1 MIATD
6 FKYDNEKLSDY
17 QLMLCEFD
25 SNGSNTIS
33 IGNNLTFNT
42 LQPSGSDKS
51 ILANAKYNEDSV
63 LTVKLQ
69 VCKNTCLQIA
79 DSIISLDE
87 ISYITRWLG
96 RKEYHEFR
104 IYQDEYEGIFFNGS
118 FNNFNAI
125 TVDGKIYGLEFTFVA
140 DSPYGYLDT
149 VSLDFTTTANVSY
162 DITNLSHETGLLYPK
177 KFTCKCLTGGNL
189 EIYNSIEDRKTV
201 INNCIEDEIISS
213 EGEKKIIESNV
224 KTHLLYNDFNYKY
237 FRLANSYYNN
247 INSITTSLPCEIHI
261 EYNPIRKVGI
271 V

>member
-42 LQPSGSDKS
+42 IQPSGSDKS
-51 ILANAKYNEDSV
+51 ILANTKYNEV
-63 LTVKLQ
+63 LTAKLQ
-69 VCKNTCLQIA
+69 VCKNICLQIA
-79 DSIISLDE
+79 DSVITTDE
-87 ISYITRWLG
+87 LSFITRWLG

-104 IYQDEYEGIFFNGS
+104 IFQDGYEDLFFNES

-125 TVDGKIYGLEFTFVA
+125 TVNGLIYGLEFTFVA

-149 VSLDFTTTANVSY
+149 VSLDFTTTANVPY
-162 DITNLSHETGLLYPK
+162 DITNLSHEIGILYPK

-189 EIYNSIEDRKTV
+189 EILNGIEDRKTV
-201 INNCIEDEIISS
+201 VYNCIKDEIISL
-213 EGEKKIIESNV
+213 EGENKIIESNV

-247 INSITTSLPCEIHI
+247 INSITTSLPCKIHI

-271 V
+271 I

>member
-25 SNGSNTIS
+25 NDSNTIS
-33 IGNNLTFNT
+33 VGNSLTFNT
-42 LQPSGSDKS
+42 VQPSGSDKS
-51 ILANAKYNEDSV
+51 ILANAKYNEDGV
-63 LTVKLQ
+63 LTAKLQ
-69 VCKNTCLQIA
+69 VCKNTCLQIT
-79 DSIISLDE
+79 DSIITLDE
-87 ISYITRWLG
+87 LSYITRWLG

-104 IYQDEYEGIFFNGS
+104 IYQDEYEDIFFNGS
-118 FNNFNAI
+118 FNDFNVI
-125 TVDGKIYGLEFTFVA
+125 TVDGKICGLEFTFVA

-149 VSLDFTTTANVSY
+149 VSLDFTTTTNASY
-162 DITNLSHETGLLYPK
+162 NITNLSHETGILYPK

-189 EIYNSIEDRKTV
+189 EIYNAIEDRKTV
-201 INNCIEDEIISS
+201 INNCIKDEIISL
-213 EGEKKIIESNV
+213 EGENKIIESNV

-271 V
+271 I